1 MRRHVTDAVVQ
12 NCRPDIGNLSTFQLE
27 TINRLLKK
35 QSRPRTKRTTAQSRE
50 QQHVDDV
57 TPPGSTSG
65 VRSNSGPNRRGARKA
80 AAAGGGEDSE
90 NDAGVE
96 NAMDTQDHY
105 NGEKE
110 VQRQAP
116 TMYRWVSSA
125 CRQEVTD
132 GSTEMRMRITFSV
145 PVSVL
150 PSNEDAGV
158 LKAGKDEE
166 DGRAVRPE
174 RPATCAAPGCQK
186 PFRYRLVKDWT
197 RGACGMACLKA
208 LEATS

>member
-1 MRRHVTDAVVQ
+1 MRRYVIDTFVQ
-12 NCRPDIGNLSTFQLE
+12 NAALICHPFTFQLE

-35 QSRPRTKRTTAQSRE
+35 QSRPRTKRTTAQSRD
-50 QQHVDDV
+50 QPHVDDV

-65 VRSNSGPNRRGARKA
+65 VRSNPGPSKRGARKA
-80 AAAGGGEDSE
+80 AAGGEDSE

-96 NAMDTQDHY
+96 NAKDTQDHH

-110 VQRQAP
+110 VQRQVP

-125 CRQEVTD
+125 CRQEGTD
-132 GSTEMRMRITFSV
+132 EMQMRITFSV

-158 LKAGKDEE
+158 PKADKYEGGGK
-166 DGRAVRPE
+166 VMIPE
-174 RPATCAAPGCQK
+174 RPATCATPGCHK

-208 LEATS
+208 LEATL

>member
-1 MRRHVTDAVVQ
+1 MRRYATDVVVQ
-12 NCRPDIGNLSTFQLE
+12 SAALICNPFMSQLE

-35 QSRPRTKRTTAQSRE
+35 QSRPRTKRTTAQSRD
-50 QQHVDDV
+50 QQHVDEV

-65 VRSNSGPNRRGARKA
+65 VRSNTGPSKRGARKA
-80 AAAGGGEDSE
+80 VGGGEDSE
-90 NDAGVE
+90 NDGGVE
-96 NAMDTQDHY
+96 NAKDIQDHH
-105 NGEKE
+105 NAEKE
-110 VQRQAP
+110 VQRQVP
-116 TMYRWVSSA
+116 TMYRWVSST
-125 CRQEVTD
+125 CQQE
-132 GSTEMRMRITFSV
+132 GSDEMRMRITFSV

-150 PSNEDAGV
+150 PRNEDAGV

-166 DGRAVRPE
+166 DREAVKPE
-174 RPATCAAPGCQK
+174 RPITCAIPGCHK

>member
-1 MRRHVTDAVVQ
+1 
-12 NCRPDIGNLSTFQLE
+12 
-27 TINRLLKK
+27 
-35 QSRPRTKRTTAQSRE
+35 
-50 QQHVDDV
+50 
-57 TPPGSTSG
+57 
-65 VRSNSGPNRRGARKA
+65 VRSNPGPPKRGARKA
-80 AAAGGGEDSE
+80 AGAGEDSE
-90 NDAGVE
+90 NEAGVE
-96 NAMDTQDHY
+96 NAMDIQDYH

-110 VQRQAP
+110 VRQVP

-125 CRQEVTD
+125 CRQEGAD
-132 GSTEMRMRITFSV
+132 GSTEMHMRITFSV

-150 PSNEDAGV
+150 PSNEDVGI

-174 RPATCAAPGCQK
+174 RPATCAAPGCHK

-208 LEATS
+208 LEASS